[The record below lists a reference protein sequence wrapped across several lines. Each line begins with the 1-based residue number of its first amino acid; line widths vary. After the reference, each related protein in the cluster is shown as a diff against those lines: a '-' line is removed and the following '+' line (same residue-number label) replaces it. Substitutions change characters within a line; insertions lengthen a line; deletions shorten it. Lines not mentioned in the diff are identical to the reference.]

1 MRYVIRPRAE
11 TFDMLRETPH
21 LGGSTVMEPEPVD
34 TGLLDKDGNKI
45 WRVMSPI
52 GFVELKERQ

>member
-1 MRYVIRPRAE
+1 VRYIIRPRADWRDDTPLLE
-11 TFDMLRETPH
+11 GKTVYEREP
-21 LGGSTVMEPEPVD
+21 GD

-52 GFVELKERQ
+52 GFVELKERRG